1 MDEYKKIIVPTINK
15 MIKLLKD
22 KESKTKVSP
31 ILEIILQSLKAFEE
45 IPKKSKKR
53 WSLSNIN
60 KKIVYIF
67 CVKTITV
74 FHTSLQILSWQVESS
89 INDT

>member
-53 WSLSNIN
+53 
-60 KKIVYIF
+60 
-67 CVKTITV
+67 
-74 FHTSLQILSWQVESS
+74 
-89 INDT
+89 